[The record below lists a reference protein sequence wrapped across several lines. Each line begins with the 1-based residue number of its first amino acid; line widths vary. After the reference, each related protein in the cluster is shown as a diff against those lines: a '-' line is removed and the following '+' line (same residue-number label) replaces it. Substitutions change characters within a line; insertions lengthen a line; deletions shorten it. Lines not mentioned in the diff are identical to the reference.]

1 MSSLTRVSPSK
12 MNWDRRKIQWT
23 ENGTVLNLTAGPTEF
38 GVVLFCPPAMAAS
51 LTDHVWEIEEL
62 VAFLD

>member
-1 MSSLTRVSPSK
+1 

-38 GVVLFCPPAMAAS
+38 GVVLFCPRAMAAS